1 MRKKFIEI
9 LQTPLDESKPYDN
22 EIKERAAVIALE
34 LEDCLSSKY
43 KDLKSYSDKA
53 RSLVFNLRD
62 SKNPKLKVRIVES
75 DITPWDIVTMDP
87 KDLAS
92 EVKKL
97 EREETQKA
105 NLDARRSD
113 WAQEEAQKGGKKT
126 GFFTCRKCQSKNTN
140 FYQLQTR
147 GADEPMTN
155 FVNCFDCGNR
165 WKC

>member
-9 LQTPLDESKPYDN
+9 LQIPLDDSAPYEKDKL
-22 EIKERAAVIALE
+22 EIAAQIGVEIE
-34 LEDCLSSKY
+34 ECLNNKF
-43 KDLKSYSDKA
+43 KDLKTYSDKA
-53 RSLVFNLRD
+53 RSLVFNLKD
-62 SKNPKLKVRIVES
+62 PKNPRLKVRMVEC
-75 DITPWDIVTMDP
+75 DITPWDLITMDP

-92 EVKKL
+92 EVKKQ

-105 NLDARRSD
+105 NLDARRTD
-113 WAQEEAQKGGKKT
+113 WDQEKAQQSGKNR
-126 GFFTCRKCQSKNTN
+126 GFFTCKKCGGKNTN

-155 FVNCFDCGNR
+155 FVNCYDCGNR